1 MHLKWLTIP
10 HSTKLTHSYW
20 ELNHRHTCP
29 SVDLNYQFLSQARQ
43 YQYIVKIN
51 ITPNKFWFCKNS
63 NKHFNYQAIYCGI
76 QYKSYLCYMS
86 WHLCHWPIYIWN
98 LFSLHR
104 FNVNCIWPIAFQS
117 ANKTRLEEC
126 EIKWKFEKVRIKTW
140 SRKCPALFANE
151 SDQTSFWSIIDIYK

>member
-1 MHLKWLTIP
+1 MHLKRLTIP

-43 YQYIVKIN
+43 YQNIVKIN
-51 ITPNKFWFCKNS
+51 ITPRKFWFVKIQISISIIRPSIVAFYTN
-63 NKHFNYQAIYCGI
+63 HIFAI
-76 QYKSYLCYMS
+76 
-86 WHLCHWPIYIWN
+86 CHDISVTDQFIYGTFF
-98 LFSLHR
+98 LQR

-151 SDQTSFWSIIDIYK
+151 SDQTSFWSMIDISK